1 MSTAPDNARRSS
13 LVTWLAGGALAVV
26 VVLYAG
32 NRLIQQRALDSAAKI
47 VQIHSEAD
55 PIVRGSADLGAA
67 IQDIANVV
75 TSALQSTATAQNVA
89 PARVLIELGAAEQN
103 LNAARTALADVAI
116 SAPLVALLDSLPT
129 EGAALLRLD
138 FERRASVTAYSRAVA
153 RLRERVS
160 SAGGDGIWVGEQNVA
175 RRSLMELAAAVNDLQ
190 SAAMAGGAAAID
202 LPASALPQAEQQLR
216 AALREHSAELLRSP
230 GAAWMELMREDLA
243 RAERERRAAQQRRAE
258 VQDATGAFL
267 GRTSEAGTRVRSEL
281 AEPAR
286 RQIAAG
292 AVRAR
297 EIAQDANDAVATVS
311 LGVLAVVLIVFAITG
326 YGVVTP
332 IRRLREGTRRLAE
345 GGLTTRVQR
354 GGPGELDELA
364 QSFNSMA
371 DALGKAE
378 AQLLAEHS
386 RLEERVVERTAQ
398 MRHLAMHDPLTGLPN
413 RRHLFE
419 ELNAAIDVANGTNTM
434 VALLVIDLDDFK
446 TSNDS
451 LGHAFGDRV
460 LKAVAAHLRRE
471 FGGEAL
477 IARLGG
483 DEFTISQAHV
493 PSGAEV
499 DALAARVVASFQ
511 KPIHVGDRELLISA
525 SVGSAIAP
533 DHGTDTEALLQSADA
548 ALFKAKALGR
558 NRHHAYSPS
567 LLAASDRKF
576 RTEQALRRA
585 VADDSLLL
593 HFQPEV
599 SLSRGRVT
607 VAEALMRWRQ
617 PDGSIATA
625 GEFIGFA
632 AEMDLL
638 TELNV
643 WALDAA
649 LATLA
654 RQRAA
659 KWPDMR
665 VAVNVSSRQFMLA
678 DFIGRVESALRRHDL
693 TPDCLELELTEDVL
707 QTGRGTIEALQ
718 TLRSMGITI
727 ALDDF
732 GTGFSSL
739 ASIERLPLSRVKF
752 DRSLIAAIDENERSA
767 AIVTSM
773 VRLCHDLGLAVTAE
787 GVERPTQ
794 LALLSGFGGVDVQGY
809 LIARPQPVED
819 LVAQLP
825 ALRERV
831 QAELGKGMP
840 PLIRAD
846 GSDDETVTRIRG
858 GLDRTLRR

>member
-1 MSTAPDNARRSS
+1 MSTDTDNARRSS
-13 LVTWLAGGALAVV
+13 LAAWLAGGALAVV
-26 VVLYAG
+26 IVLLGG
-32 NRLIQQRALDSAAKI
+32 NRMIQQRAEESAAKI
-47 VQIHSEAD
+47 VQIHAEAD

-67 IQDIANVV
+67 VQDIANVV
-75 TSALQSTATAQNVA
+75 TSALQATAAAENVA
-89 PARVLIELGAAEQN
+89 PARVLADLGAAEQN
-103 LNAARTALADVAI
+103 LIAARAALTKVQV
-116 SAPLVALLDSLPT
+116 SAPLAALLDALPA
-129 EGAALLRLD
+129 EGAALLRED
-138 FERRASVTAYSRAVA
+138 FERRAAVTAYSRAVS

-160 SAGGDGIWVGEQNVA
+160 SAGGDGIWVGDQNVA

-190 SAAMAGGAAAID
+190 SAAMAGGSAAID
-202 LPASALPQAEQQLR
+202 LPASALPRAEQQLR
-216 AALREHSAELLRSP
+216 AALRTHSAELLRSP
-230 GAAWMELMREDLA
+230 GAAWMELMRDDLA
-243 RAERERRAAQQRRAE
+243 RAERARKSAQQRRAE

-267 GRTSEAGTRVRSEL
+267 SRISEAATRVRSEL

-292 AVRAR
+292 ATRAQ
-297 EIAQDANDAVATVS
+297 EIARDANEAVAKVS
-311 LGVLAVVLIVFAITG
+311 IGVLSVVLLVFAITG

-345 GGLTTRVQR
+345 GGLATRVAR

-364 QSFNSMA
+364 QSFNAMA

-378 AQLLAEHS
+378 AQLRAEHS
-386 RLEERVVERTAQ
+386 KLEERVVERTAQ

-413 RRHLFE
+413 RRQLFE
-419 ELNAAIDVANGTNTM
+419 ELNAAIDVANGTDTL

-460 LKAVAAHLRRE
+460 LKAVAAHLREE
-471 FGGEAL
+471 FGDEAL

-483 DEFTISQAHV
+483 DEFTISKAHV
-493 PSGAEV
+493 QSAAEV
-499 DALAARVVASFQ
+499 DAMAARVVAKFQ
-511 KPIHVGDRELLISA
+511 QPIQVGDRELLISA
-525 SVGSAIAP
+525 SVGSALAP
-533 DHGTDTEALLQSADA
+533 EHGADTEALLQSADA
-548 ALFKAKALGR
+548 ALFRAKALGR

-607 VAEALMRWRQ
+607 VAEALMRWRR
-617 PDGSIATA
+617 PDGTIATA

-638 TELNV
+638 TELNI

-654 RQRAA
+654 KQRDAR
-659 KWPDMR
+659 WPDMR

-707 QTGRGTIEALQ
+707 QTGRGTIDALQ

-732 GTGFSSL
+732 GAGFSSL

-752 DRSLIAAIDENERSA
+752 DRSLIAAVDENERSA

-787 GVERPTQ
+787 GVERPAQ
-794 LALLSGFGGVDVQGY
+794 LAMLAGFGGVDVQGY
-809 LIARPQPVED
+809 LIARPQPIED

-825 ALRERV
+825 TLGERV
-831 QAELGKGMP
+831 RGELAKGQP

-846 GSDDETVTRIRG
+846 GSEEEQITRIRG
-858 GLDRTLRR
+858 ALERQLRR

>member
-1 MSTAPDNARRSS
+1 
-13 LVTWLAGGALAVV
+13 
-26 VVLYAG
+26 
-32 NRLIQQRALDSAAKI
+32 
-47 VQIHSEAD
+47 
-55 PIVRGSADLGAA
+55 
-67 IQDIANVV
+67 
-75 TSALQSTATAQNVA
+75 
-89 PARVLIELGAAEQN
+89 
-103 LNAARTALADVAI
+103 
-116 SAPLVALLDSLPT
+116 
-129 EGAALLRLD
+129 
-138 FERRASVTAYSRAVA
+138 
-153 RLRERVS
+153 
-160 SAGGDGIWVGEQNVA
+160 
-175 RRSLMELAAAVNDLQ
+175 
-190 SAAMAGGAAAID
+190 
-202 LPASALPQAEQQLR
+202 
-216 AALREHSAELLRSP
+216 
-230 GAAWMELMREDLA
+230 
-243 RAERERRAAQQRRAE
+243 
-258 VQDATGAFL
+258 
-267 GRTSEAGTRVRSEL
+267 
-281 AEPAR
+281 
-286 RQIAAG
+286 
-292 AVRAR
+292 
-297 EIAQDANDAVATVS
+297 
-311 LGVLAVVLIVFAITG
+311 
-326 YGVVTP
+326 
-332 IRRLREGTRRLAE
+332 
-345 GGLTTRVQR
+345 
-354 GGPGELDELA
+354 
-364 QSFNSMA
+364 
-371 DALGKAE
+371 
-378 AQLLAEHS
+378 
-386 RLEERVVERTAQ
+386 
-398 MRHLAMHDPLTGLPN
+398 
-413 RRHLFE
+413 
-419 ELNAAIDVANGTNTM
+419 
-434 VALLVIDLDDFK
+434 
-446 TSNDS
+446 
-451 LGHAFGDRV
+451 
-460 LKAVAAHLRRE
+460 
-471 FGGEAL
+471 
-477 IARLGG
+477 
-483 DEFTISQAHV
+483 
-493 PSGAEV
+493 
-499 DALAARVVASFQ
+499 VVASFQ

-533 DHGTDTEALLQSADA
+533 DHGADTEALLQSADA
-548 ALFKAKALGR
+548 ALFKAKAQGR

-599 SLSRGRVT
+599 SLSRGKVT

-678 DFIGRVESALRRHDL
+678 DFIGRVESSLRRHDL

-732 GTGFSSL
+732 GAGFSSL

-752 DRSLIAAIDENERSA
+752 DRSLIAAIDENDRSA

-825 ALRERV
+825 SLRERV
-831 QAELGKGMP
+831 QSELGKGMP

-846 GSDDETVTRIRG
+846 GSDEDTVTRIRG
-858 GLDRTLRR
+858 ALDRHLRR